1 MVARAIADGPRPAM
15 ALNAGVVTGDLLFFS
30 AAVAGMAAAAH
41 SLGELF
47 AVLRFLG
54 AAYLL
59 RSRMKQSTDWAE
71 EYRKPVAGLPPD
83 PE

>member
-1 MVARAIADGPRPAM
+1 MKRVIVAIS
-15 ALNAGVVTGDLLFFS
+15 LAGLVGLG
-30 AAVAGMAAAAH
+30 AVG
-41 SLGELF
+41 
-47 AVLRFLG
+47 LG

-71 EYRKPVAGLPPD
+71 DTRKPVPDLPPD

>member
-1 MVARAIADGPRPAM
+1 MTLPKLACGLAVMRLG
-15 ALNAGVVTGDLLFFS
+15 GV
-30 AAVAGMAAAAH
+30 AAVGFAGLAG
-41 SLGELF
+41 LG
-47 AVLRFLG
+47 AVGLG

-71 EYRKPVAGLPPD
+71 DYRKPVADLPPD

>member
-1 MVARAIADGPRPAM
+1 MMVPKLACGLAVAAAGGV
-15 ALNAGVVTGDLLFFS
+15 ALMGLTTL
-30 AAVAGMAAAAH
+30 AVAGA
-41 SLGELF
+41 
-47 AVLRFLG
+47 G

-59 RSRMKQSTDWAE
+59 RKRMQQSTDWAE

>member
-1 MVARAIADGPRPAM
+1 MILPKM
-15 ALNAGVVTGDLLFFS
+15 ACGLAVMRLTGV
-30 AAVAGMAAAAH
+30 AAVGFAGLVG
-41 SLGELF
+41 LGALG
-47 AVLRFLG
+47 LG

-71 EYRKPVAGLPPD
+71 DHRKPVADLPPD

>member
-1 MVARAIADGPRPAM
+1 MILPKLACGLVVMRLG
-15 ALNAGVVTGDLLFFS
+15 GV
-30 AAVAGMAAAAH
+30 AAVGFAGLAG
-41 SLGELF
+41 LG
-47 AVLRFLG
+47 AVGLG

-71 EYRKPVAGLPPD
+71 DYRKRVPDLPPD

>member
-1 MVARAIADGPRPAM
+1 MMILPKM
-15 ALNAGVVTGDLLFFS
+15 ACGLAVVRLS
-30 AAVAGMAAAAH
+30 SVAAVGFAGLAA
-41 SLGELF
+41 LG
-47 AVLRFLG
+47 AVGLG

-71 EYRKPVAGLPPD
+71 DHRKPVADLPPD

>member
-1 MVARAIADGPRPAM
+1 MILPKLACGLAVMCLG
-15 ALNAGVVTGDLLFFS
+15 GV
-30 AAVAGMAAAAH
+30 AAVGFAGLAG
-41 SLGELF
+41 LG
-47 AVLRFLG
+47 AIGLG

>member
-1 MVARAIADGPRPAM
+1 MILPKM
-15 ALNAGVVTGDLLFFS
+15 ACGLAVMRIGGV
-30 AAVAGMAAAAH
+30 AAVGLAALAGLGAA
-41 SLGELF
+41 G
-47 AVLRFLG
+47 LG

-71 EYRKPVAGLPPD
+71 DYRKPVSDVPAD

>member
-1 MVARAIADGPRPAM
+1 MFLPKM
-15 ALNAGVVTGDLLFFS
+15 ACGHAVMRLGGV
-30 AAVAGMAAAAH
+30 AAVGFAGLAG
-41 SLGELF
+41 LG
-47 AVLRFLG
+47 AVGLG

-71 EYRKPVAGLPPD
+71 DHRKPVAGLPPD

>member
-1 MVARAIADGPRPAM
+1 MILPKLACGLAVMRLG
-15 ALNAGVVTGDLLFFS
+15 GV
-30 AAVAGMAAAAH
+30 AAVGFAGLAG
-41 SLGELF
+41 LG
-47 AVLRFLG
+47 AVGLG

-71 EYRKPVAGLPPD
+71 DHRKPVPGLPPD

>member
-1 MVARAIADGPRPAM
+1 MLMFLPKMACGLAVMRLGGVAAIGF
-15 ALNAGVVTGDLLFFS
+15 AGL
-30 AAVAGMAAAAH
+30 AG
-41 SLGELF
+41 LG
-47 AVLRFLG
+47 ASGLG

-71 EYRKPVAGLPPD
+71 DHRKPVAGLPPD

>member
-1 MVARAIADGPRPAM
+1 MMILPKM
-15 ALNAGVVTGDLLFFS
+15 ACGLAVMRLGGV
-30 AAVAGMAAAAH
+30 AAVGFAGLAG
-41 SLGELF
+41 LG
-47 AVLRFLG
+47 AVGLG

-71 EYRKPVAGLPPD
+71 DHRKPVADLPPD

>member
-1 MVARAIADGPRPAM
+1 MILPKLACG
-15 ALNAGVVTGDLLFFS
+15 L
-30 AAVAGMAAAAH
+30 AVMRLGGAAAIGFAGLVG
-41 SLGELF
+41 LG
-47 AVLRFLG
+47 AVGLG

-71 EYRKPVAGLPPD
+71 DLRKPVPDLPPD

>member
-1 MVARAIADGPRPAM
+1 MILPKLACGLAVMRFGG
-15 ALNAGVVTGDLLFFS
+15 L
-30 AAVAGMAAAAH
+30 AAVGIAGLAG
-41 SLGELF
+41 LG
-47 AVLRFLG
+47 AVGLG

-71 EYRKPVAGLPPD
+71 DSRAPVADLPPD